1 MDEGASSV
9 VTALPGGWIRKT
21 QKRSARRTARNS
33 IETQQR
39 LQAWA
44 ATHLATGGYIH
55 LFSPACRSSTVPH
68 SYEMQQI
75 DVSADPWFLHTFPTE
90 FRAELERFFTAFEV
104 ACGYRLWDVEF
115 FLQPDGRVAIVDFDQ
130 CQRI

>member
-9 VTALPGGWIRKT
+9 VTAIPGGWVRKT
-21 QKRSARRTARNS
+21 QKRCARNKRNS

-75 DVSADPWFLHTFPTE
+75 DAATDPWFLETLPTQ
-90 FRAELERFFTAFEV
+90 FRPELERFSKAFEA
-104 ACGYRLWDVEF
+104 ACGYRLWDMEF
-115 FLQPDGRVAIVDFDQ
+115 FPQPDGRVAIVDFDQ